1 LEFIEAIYA
10 EVVLAI
16 SALVY
21 AIFFNQFA
29 ITFRTNKLKCFLAQT
44 YFKMQF
50 MFILA
55 LQILRIM
62 LNIQQQEP
70 DIGQKCC
77 RFIILQVNKSID
89 QLIENQPHKVQFHI
103 IYLFNIL

>member
-1 LEFIEAIYA
+1 LELIEAIYA

-21 AIFFNQFA
+21 AIFFNLM
-29 ITFRTNKLKCFLAQT
+29 TTLRTTKLKCFLAQT

-50 MFILA
+50 MFIPA